1 MATFDVN
8 KALKDGYTMAEIQ
21 EYMTANNLQPKKT
34 VGGFV
39 SNVGE
44 SAVKTAQGIVQPLL
58 TPVQTVKDL
67 GNLAIGVAQLAI
79 PGKQDKEKFAKALG
93 QFYLDRY
100 GSLEKASNTIYSD
113 PVGVVAD
120 ISTVIG
126 GGAGILKAGGQ
137 ATKIGGLTR
146 AGQRLGAL
154 TPETLA
160 MKGLSAV
167 APKGIMAKAGAK
179 LEQFGKEYALRGIR
193 PSQSSIKKFSEKFRT
208 PMEDWVA
215 KQGLT
220 VDQLEELR
228 NPAIPTSQTTA
239 LEPLYSARKSAIKG
253 TKKTV
258 TAEELKNAF
267 RKRINELRT
276 GADADVPQSQ
286 KLAQD
291 LENYLQQY
299 IGTTE
304 PTITDPLLNEA
315 RKYKS
320 AEEFVKGQ
328 GTPMYRGTRKPQV
341 GQIREADT
349 YGLAYGKGVYV
360 TPNKEFAKSY
370 GENISELYPRLNN
383 PLKMA
388 DEASQSLLKQFKKD
402 FPDWN
407 KDYGTTGEDLH
418 AFIGNPDDA
427 NEYFAKIGFDGLLDA
442 AKGSGADQTIIF
454 NPSQVLTKSQLTD
467 IYNQAQQIKPKTVRQ
482 RDVAE
487 NIPLS
492 EIDDLRSKFDQA
504 TVQSEFMK
512 SPDTSFNRIMGDTF
526 RKIVNEK
533 AGTTDVGR
541 KISQYETFA
550 EIARK
555 SPSGKGNIPLGLGT
569 GVWMQGLENV
579 WLVGPVAGAAVRE
592 FINAPRTVQK
602 VSQATQKIGGAMQG
616 MSEKATPAA
625 NVFRNTLKAGLEVGK
640 AARMVTPEG
649 LTMEEPEKMQEV
661 KRADPIDRLLQFEP
675 VQPKAPP
682 QTKIP
687 TTTTTTNAFSK
698 VKKLRKGAFV

>member
-1 MATFDVN
+1 MSKLSEAV
-8 KALKDGYTMAEIQ
+8 KAKYPQ
-21 EYMTANNLQPKKT
+21 YANIPDDQLDKMIVAKYPQYQKFSNIKT
-34 VGGFV
+34 WGGFGK
-39 SNVGE
+39 NVVE
-44 SAVKTAQGIVQPLL
+44 SAIGAAKGIIQPL
-58 TPVQTVKDL
+58 TQPVQTVKDL
-67 GNLAIGVAQLAI
+67 GNLAIGAAQLVI

-93 QFYLDRY
+93 QFYVDRY
-100 GSLEKASNTIYSD
+100 GSLEKARDTIYSD

-167 APKGIMAKAGAK
+167 APKGVMAKAGAK

-193 PSQSSIKKFSEKFRT
+193 VSQPSINKFNEKFRT

-228 NPAIPTSQTTA
+228 NSAIPTSQTEV
-239 LEPLYSARKSAIKG
+239 LKPLYSARKAVI
-253 TKKTV
+253 
-258 TAEELKNAF
+258 LKEGRTIPA
-267 RKRINELRT
+267 RQVYYSIIDKINELKT
-276 GADADVPQSQ
+276 GAKGDVPANVQ
-286 KLAQD
+286 LAQD
-291 LENYLQQY
+291 LENYLNDFIQRRQQANQKD
-299 IGTTE
+299 IS
-304 PTITDPLLNEA
+304 L
-315 RKYKS
+315 
-320 AEEFVKGQ
+320 
-328 GTPMYRGTRKPQV
+328 
-341 GQIREADT
+341 
-349 YGLAYGKGVYV
+349 
-360 TPNKEFAKSY
+360 SY
-370 GENISELYPRLNN
+370 L
-383 PLKMA
+383 
-388 DEASQSLLKQFKKD
+388 
-402 FPDWN
+402 
-407 KDYGTTGEDLH
+407 
-418 AFIGNPDDA
+418 
-427 NEYFAKIGFDGLLDA
+427 
-442 AKGSGADQTIIF
+442 
-454 NPSQVLTKSQLTD
+454 
-467 IYNQAQQIKPKTVRQ
+467 
-482 RDVAE
+482 
-487 NIPLS
+487 
-492 EIDDLRSKFDQA
+492 DDLRSQFDIK
-504 TVQSEFMK
+504 TKDSEFMK
-512 SPDTSFNRIMGDTF
+512 SSDTSFNRIMGDIF
-526 RKIVNEK
+526 RNIVNEK
-533 AGTTDVGR
+533 AGTTDVGQ

-579 WLVGPVAGAAVRE
+579 WLVGPAAGAVVRE

-602 VSQATQKIGGAMQG
+602 ASQATQKIGKAMQG
-616 MSEKATPAA
+616 MGEKAAPAA
-625 NVFRNTLKAGLEVGK
+625 NVFRNTLKAGLGVGK

-661 KRADPIDRLLQFEP
+661 KRVDPIDRLLQFEP

-687 TTTTTTNAFSK
+687 TTTTTNAFSK

>member
-21 EYMTANNLQPKKT
+21 EYMTANNLQPIKT
-34 VGGFV
+34 WGGFGK
-39 SNVGE
+39 NVVE
-44 SAVKTAQGIVQPLL
+44 SAIGAAKGIIQPL
-58 TPVQTVKDL
+58 TQPVQTVKDL
-67 GNLAIGVAQLAI
+67 GNLAIGAAQLAI

-93 QFYLDRY
+93 QFYVDRY
-100 GSLEKASNTIYSD
+100 GSLEKARDTIYSD

-137 ATKIGGLTR
+137 ATKISSLTR

-167 APKGIMAKAGAK
+167 APKGITAKAGAK

-193 PSQSSIKKFSEKFRT
+193 PSQSSIKKFNEKFRT

-228 NPAIPTSQTTA
+228 NPAIPTSQTEV
-239 LEPLYSARKSAIKG
+239 LKPLYDARKAAI
-253 TKKTV
+253 
-258 TAEELKNAF
+258 LKEGRTIPA
-267 RKRINELRT
+267 RQVYYSIIDKINDLKT
-276 GADADVPQSQ
+276 GAKGDVPANV

-291 LENYLQQY
+291 LENYLNDFIQRRQQ
-299 IGTTE
+299 
-304 PTITDPLLNEA
+304 A
-315 RKYKS
+315 
-320 AEEFVKGQ
+320 GQ
-328 GTPMYRGTRKPQV
+328 K
-341 GQIREADT
+341 D
-349 YGLAYGKGVYV
+349 
-360 TPNKEFAKSY
+360 
-370 GENISELYPRLNN
+370 ISL
-383 PLKMA
+383 
-388 DEASQSLLKQFKKD
+388 S
-402 FPDWN
+402 
-407 KDYGTTGEDLH
+407 DL
-418 AFIGNPDDA
+418 
-427 NEYFAKIGFDGLLDA
+427 
-442 AKGSGADQTIIF
+442 
-454 NPSQVLTKSQLTD
+454 
-467 IYNQAQQIKPKTVRQ
+467 
-482 RDVAE
+482 
-487 NIPLS
+487 
-492 EIDDLRSKFDQA
+492 DDLRSQFDRA
-504 TVQSEFMK
+504 TREAEFMK

-569 GVWMQGLENV
+569 GVWMNNIFKGLEIV
-579 WLVGPVAGAAVRE
+579 PLVGPVAVAVVRE

-602 VSQATQKIGGAMQG
+602 VSQATQKIGRAMQG
-616 MSEKATPAA
+616 MGEKAAPVA

-661 KRADPIDRLLQFEP
+661 KRADPADRLLQFEP